1 MLTIKEKPTSLL
13 AEAYRGLRTSLE
25 YSSVDKKLKTIVVTS
40 SNPGEGKST
49 VSTNLAFVLAQ
60 GGKKV
65 IVVDADLRK
74 PTIHKK
80 FRLDNTEGLTDLLIG
95 KRNIKQVSKSM
106 DQNINVITSG
116 KKTPNPAEMV
126 SSKAMEELMEFLKE
140 EYDYVI
146 IDTPPVRT
154 ISDGVIL
161 SAKADGV
168 ILVVR
173 AGKTKSADIV
183 KGYKELEKVKANI
196 VGSVLNAIE
205 KRRDGYYYY
214 YYYEED

>member
-1 MLTIKEKPTSLL
+1 MSTIKENPTSLL

-25 YSSVDKKLKTIVVTS
+25 YSSVDKKLKSLVITS

-49 VSTNLAFVLAQ
+49 VSSNLAFILSQ

-80 FRLDNTEGLTDLLIG
+80 FKVDNREGLAEILIG
-95 KRNIKQVSKSM
+95 KKNISEVSKKIEE
-106 DQNINVITSG
+106 NIYVITAG

-126 SSKAMEELMEFLKE
+126 SSKAMEELIESLKKK
-140 EYDYVI
+140 YDYVI
-146 IDTPPVRT
+146 IDTPPVRN
-154 ISDGVIL
+154 INDGVVL

-173 AGKTKSADIV
+173 SGKTKSVDVV

-196 VGSVLNAIE
+196 VGSVLNAVDN
-205 KRRDGYYYY
+205 KKNGYYYY
-214 YYYEED
+214 YYYE

>member
-1 MLTIKEKPTSLL
+1 MTTIKENPTSLL

-25 YSSVDKKLKTIVVTS
+25 YSSVDKELKSLVITS

-49 VSTNLAFVLAQ
+49 VSSNLAFILSQ

-80 FRLDNTEGLTDLLIG
+80 FRVDNREGLTEILIG
-95 KRNIKQVSKSM
+95 KKNINEVSKKIEE
-106 DQNINVITSG
+106 NIHVITAG

-126 SSKAMEELMEFLKE
+126 SSKAMEELIEILKRK
-140 EYDYVI
+140 YDYVI

-168 ILVVR
+168 VLVVR
-173 AGKTKSADIV
+173 AGKTKSADVV

-196 VGSVLNAIE
+196 VGSVLNAVDN
-205 KRRDGYYYY
+205 KRNGYYYY
-214 YYYEED
+214 YYED

>member
-1 MLTIKEKPTSLL
+1 MSTIKENPTSLL

-25 YSSVDKKLKTIVVTS
+25 YSSVDKELKSLVITS

-49 VSTNLAFVLAQ
+49 VSSNLAFILSQ
-60 GGKKV
+60 GGKRV

-80 FRLDNTEGLTDLLIG
+80 FRVDNREGLTEILIG
-95 KRNIKQVSKSM
+95 KKNINEVSKKIEE
-106 DQNINVITSG
+106 NIHVITAG

-126 SSKAMEELMEFLKE
+126 SSKAMEELIEILKRK
-140 EYDYVI
+140 YDYVI

-168 ILVVR
+168 VLVVR

-196 VGSVLNAIE
+196 VGSVLNAVDN
-205 KRRDGYYYY
+205 KRHGYYYY
-214 YYYEED
+214 YYED

>member
-1 MLTIKEKPTSLL
+1 MLSIKENPTSQL

-25 YSSVDKKLKTIVVTS
+25 YSSVDKKLKSLVITS

-49 VSTNLAFVLAQ
+49 VSSNLAFILSQ

-80 FRLDNTEGLTDLLIG
+80 FRIDNREGLTEILIG
-95 KRNIKQVSKSM
+95 KKKISDVCKKVEENIH
-106 DQNINVITSG
+106 VITSG

-126 SSKAMEELMEFLKE
+126 SSKAMEELIEILSKK
-140 EYDYVI
+140 YDYVI
-146 IDTPPVRT
+146 IDTPPVRN
-154 ISDGVIL
+154 INDGVVL
-161 SAKADGV
+161 SAKVDGV

-173 AGKTKSADIV
+173 SGKTKSVDVI

-196 VGSVLNAIE
+196 VGSVLNAVDM
-205 KRRDGYYYY
+205 KKNGYYYY
-214 YYYEED
+214 YYYEE